1 MYDSFFDSFF
11 APTRVIVVTEESLKQ
26 ARKKAAEDQLLAID
40 NRIDELT
47 KARLK
52 VNQELEAYDV
62 KPIEAAKAT
71 KGTKSGDK

>member
-62 KPIEAAKAT
+62 KPIEAVKAT

>member
-11 APTRVIVVTEESLKQ
+11 APTRVIVVSEESLRNAQ
-26 ARKKAAEDQLLAID
+26 KKAAEDQLAAID

-52 VNQELEAYDV
+52 VQADLETYDV
-62 KPIEAAKAT
+62 KPKAVKAAKTGAS
-71 KGTKSGDK
+71 K